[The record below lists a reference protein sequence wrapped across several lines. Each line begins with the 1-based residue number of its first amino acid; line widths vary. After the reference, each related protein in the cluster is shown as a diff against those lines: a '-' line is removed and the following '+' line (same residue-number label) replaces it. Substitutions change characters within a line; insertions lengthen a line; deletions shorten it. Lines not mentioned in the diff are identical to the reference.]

1 MAVGYFTLLDV
12 SLVFLALFILRCLL
26 RPRPLV
32 SLPPGPKGL
41 PIIGNVLDMP
51 SEKDWLTFAHWGDI
65 YGTLFSFAAFALVAL
80 NLLI

>member
-1 MAVGYFTLLDV
+1 M
-12 SLVFLALFILRCLL
+12 
-26 RPRPLV
+26 